1 MVMSIYI
8 TLVNFSSSAGMA
20 ARAVHNARWSS
31 SAEDPF
37 LAELTSTVTA
47 TTEAVRGHEDSVK
60 GEREKN

>member
-37 LAELTSTVTA
+37 LAELTSTMI
-47 TTEAVRGHEDSVK
+47 HLLPQK
-60 GEREKN
+60 L